1 MQEALNVLDRAT
13 QTALKHCAHLT
24 EGEQSSFMRAFQDA
38 RRMAARGGDLELLWR
53 KTLAFPCAMAGHIE
67 GVASVRAEELP

>member
-1 MQEALNVLDRAT
+1 MDELLKVLDVAT
-13 QTALKHCAHLT
+13 QTALSRCVNLSD
-24 EGEQSSFMRAFQDA
+24 GERTSFMRAFQDA

-53 KTLAFPCAMAGHIE
+53 KATPFPCAMAGHIE